1 MTLPGG
7 QIQDLV
13 LLWVVEP
20 VVVLCF
26 ESMLVLGLVNELG
39 PNTLPV
45 EPVLLLPF
53 SVDLF
58 VVAISSEVQLP

>member
-58 VVAISSEVQLP
+58 VLAVSSEVQLP

>member
-20 VVVLCF
+20 VVVLWF

>member
-45 EPVLLLPF
+45 EPVSLLPF
-53 SVDLF
+53 PVGLF
-58 VVAISSEVQLP
+58 VVAVSSEVQLP